1 MDMGLNNLPG
11 ESLCRIGQVVRSR
24 RGKDVGRWYVVVGVS
39 EDGRRIFLA
48 DGRNFTVAKPKPKN
62 AAHLQRTKWHLDEIA
77 QGILSKGRVDAGRFE
92 ALLSELIGMK
102 SKEDEETACP
112 TKAKSWK

>member
-1 MDMGLNNLPG
+1 MGLNNLPG

-24 RGKDVGRWYVVVGVS
+24 RGKDVGRWYVVAGVS
-39 EDGRRIFLA
+39 EDGQRIFLA
-48 DGRNFTVAKPKPKN
+48 DGRKFTVARPKPKN

-92 ALLSELIGMK
+92 ALLSELIGMNC
-102 SKEDEETACP
+102 KEDEETACP
-112 TKAKSWK
+112 ARAKY